1 MSNSNIKVILGNSF
15 DLDSYKE
22 SFGSEYFKEKY
33 PQCNF
38 LGYAWRNISK
48 DDPTKDDDK
57 NAGVRAKGTP
67 IAHDSLGQSF
77 LTHGWKGEYRPPIE
91 DENGNLKDGRTRRN
105 ELLYLGETWMPTAI
119 LQFKKTEKPK
129 TQERSSMIR
138 MNNHDFHT
146 RYEMLDFVSAVGRD
160 IQDGECELN
169 EDAIRTH
176 LNEEYDIEEYF
187 HKSNGGIIQKIINLV
202 LKYAEGGDGNIPMKR
217 EDITDWVQNCKGDIN
232 KDQIPTSVA
241 ILKTGG
247 QRDEQLIMRW
257 VLPQSPKK
265 PEVILYPSGLFAD
278 DARQSV
284 LDFISDVKGHYK
296 NVFKCVSGA
305 IDHLNVKAPTEDCFD
320 LIGIVPTLET
330 EYQKRAWAEN
340 RLLTLRQF
348 LEN

>member
-1 MSNSNIKVILGNSF
+1 MSNIKVILGNSF
-15 DLDSYKE
+15 DLDSYGTK
-22 SFGSEYFKEKY
+22 FGSEYFKEKY

-38 LGYAWRNISK
+38 LGYGWRNIAKEDPKK
-48 DDPTKDDDK
+48 DNDA

-77 LTHGWKGEYRPPIE
+77 LTDGWKGEYRPPIE
-91 DENGNLKDGRTRRN
+91 DENGKLKDGRTRRD
-105 ELLYLGETWMPTAI
+105 ELIYLGESWMPVAR
-119 LQFKKTEKPK
+119 LKFKASEKPK
-129 TQERSSMIR
+129 TQERASMID

-146 RYEMLDFVSAVGRD
+146 RYEMLDFVTAVGRD
-160 IQDGECELN
+160 IEDGECEVD
-169 EDAIRTH
+169 EDAIRDH
-176 LNEEYDIEEYF
+176 LVNEYKIENYYDMT
-187 HKSNGGIIQKIINLV
+187 SGGIVQKIINLIM
-202 LKYAEGGDGNIPMKR
+202 KYAEGGDGNTPYSR
-217 EDITDWVQNCKGDIN
+217 ENVTEWVSGCLYDIN
-232 KDQIPTSVA
+232 KDQIPSSVA

-265 PEVILYPSGLFAD
+265 PEVILYPSGLFAE

-330 EYQKRAWAEN
+330 EYQQRAWKEN
-340 RLLTLRQF
+340 RLLTLREF

>member
-1 MSNSNIKVILGNSF
+1 M
-15 DLDSYKE
+15 
-22 SFGSEYFKEKY
+22 
-33 PQCNF
+33 
-38 LGYAWRNISK
+38 
-48 DDPTKDDDK
+48 
-57 NAGVRAKGTP
+57 RAKGTP
-67 IAHDSLGQSF
+67 TAHDSLGQSF
-77 LTHGWKGEYRPPIE
+77 QINGWKGEYRPPIE
-91 DENGNLKDGRTRRN
+91 DENGKLKDGRTRRN
-105 ELLYLGETWMPTAI
+105 ELLYLGETWMPVAR
-119 LQFKKTEKPK
+119 LKFKAAEKPN
-129 TQERSSMIR
+129 TQERASMIG

-160 IQDGECELN
+160 IQDGECQLD

-176 LNEEYDIEEYF
+176 LTEEYNIEQYF
-187 HKSNGGIIQKIINLV
+187 HMTSGGIVQKIINLV
-202 LKYAEGGDGNIPMKR
+202 LKYAEGGDGNTPVTR
-217 EDITDWVQNCKGDIN
+217 DAVTDWVQNCKGDIN
-232 KDQIPTSVA
+232 KDQIPSSVA

-278 DARQSV
+278 EARKSV
-284 LDFISDVKGHYK
+284 LDFISDVKQHYK

-330 EYQKRAWAEN
+330 EYQKRAWDEN
-340 RLLTLRQF
+340 RLLTLREF